1 MKRIIFWFMC
11 LQNVE
16 VVVDKVKQTNMV
28 SEYRAFLSELIIVY
42 RNTL

>member
-1 MKRIIFWFMC
+1 MC

-16 VVVDKVKQTNMV
+16 VVDDKVKQTNMV
-28 SEYRAFLSELIIVY
+28 SENRAFLSELIIVY

>member
-1 MKRIIFWFMC
+1 MC

-28 SEYRAFLSELIIVY
+28 SDNGAFLSELIIVY